1 MSPVALVL
9 ALSLHGLAAA
19 ALWWA
24 APLQPT
30 EPPQDTIMIAV
41 DAGAP
46 PSSTEQQG
54 DANPVQPANAGMPD
68 PAPAEEPREK
78 PQQTLAEPQPPQP
91 EQPPQPT
98 PPPSLEQALASP
110 EELPPPT
117 ARDFPKPVPPPP
129 PPRPA
134 TRPPQGASSQTPPPR
149 PARPTPPQPSMNS
162 PASVPTAPSN
172 SSDWL
177 IGASSARNEYLSR
190 VFRHLEP
197 FRRYPDMARV
207 NRQQGR
213 VVTRVVINR
222 AGELLA
228 ISIERSSGWPLI
240 DNAEIAAIRSAMPL
254 PPPPA
259 TMPGDSIA
267 LNLPYTYQLR

>member
-19 ALWWA
+19 VLWWA
-24 APLQPT
+24 SPLQPT
-30 EPPQDTIMIAV
+30 EPPQDTIMIMV
-41 DAGAP
+41 DAGSP

-54 DANPVQPANAGMPD
+54 DEKPVQPAAAGMPE
-68 PAPAEEPREK
+68 PAPSEEPREEA
-78 PQQTLAEPQPPQP
+78 QQALAEPP
-91 EQPPQPT
+91 PPQPT
-98 PPPSLEQALASP
+98 PPPSLEQALATP
-110 EELPPPT
+110 DEPPPPT
-117 ARDFPKPVPPPP
+117 ARDFPKPVPPRP

-134 TRPPQGASSQTPPPR
+134 ARPPQGASSQVPLPR
-149 PARPTPPQPSMNS
+149 PTTPTTTQPSMNS
-162 PASVPTAPSN
+162 PASAPAAPSN

-228 ISIERSSGWPLI
+228 ISVERSSGWPLI

>member
-1 MSPVALVL
+1 MSPAALGL

-19 ALWWA
+19 VLWWA
-24 APLQPT
+24 VPLQPT
-30 EPPQDTIMIAV
+30 EPPDQAIMVTV

-46 PSSTEQQG
+46 PTSMDSPSE
-54 DANPVQPANAGMPD
+54 DK
-68 PAPAEEPREK
+68 PAPPAAAGAPKPAPPEPPREEP
-78 PQQTLAEPQPPQP
+78 QQALAEPQPPPP
-91 EQPPQPT
+91 EQPPPQPA
-98 PPPSLEQALASP
+98 PPQPSLEQALAPP

-117 ARDFPKPVPPPP
+117 ARDFPKPV
-129 PPRPA
+129 RPA
-134 TRPPQGASSQTPPPR
+134 ARAPPRPPQGVPSQAPPR
-149 PARPTPPQPSMNS
+149 PSPPAPAHPPANA
-162 PASVPTAPSN
+162 PASVPGAPSN

-177 IGASSARNEYLSR
+177 VGKSPARNEYLSR
-190 VFRHLEP
+190 VFRHIEP
-197 FRRYPDMARV
+197 FRHYPDMARA

-240 DNAEIAAIRSAMPL
+240 DNAELAAIRSAMPL

-267 LNLPYTYQLR
+267 LNLPYTYQPR